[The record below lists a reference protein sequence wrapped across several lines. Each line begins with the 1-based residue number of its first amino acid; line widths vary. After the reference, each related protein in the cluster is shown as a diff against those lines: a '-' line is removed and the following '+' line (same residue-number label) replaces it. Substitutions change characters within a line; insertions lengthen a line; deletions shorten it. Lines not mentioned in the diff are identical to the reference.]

1 MKKLISTLIV
11 ILLLAGC
18 SEKTQHVEDPVQ
30 DQCTKSVELRVAA
43 LSEVWSTA
51 QYYYGY
57 WNQMPEDFDWDE
69 KYQEFLPRV
78 MNAKTDDE
86 YVDAMREFVALLHDG
101 HTSFIP
107 ASEYQLN
114 KAYLP
119 FDLEDLD
126 GRLFLKAA
134 SRDYEVPLGSELL
147 EVENQPALD
156 YILENFEKYVPVL
169 TEPAHEIET
178 VDQFL
183 RDEKGKEITLKWLTP
198 QGEIVDSKVSYETSS
213 SVYVNQLKTLSL
225 SDKKH
230 LLKSSPYF
238 VCELNEDLV
247 YLEIT
252 SFMGDSEDLYYEQ
265 VMPLLEPYSGVIIDI
280 RRNGGGNSYNG
291 DIVLNSFTDQHLPRT
306 FRFESEFHSS
316 WIPYGDNDDS
326 LFYSGGELD
335 ESAQRMVKHEY
346 YGIDEEIDDYLSH
359 IEELEDHREFPK
371 KPFTMD
377 KPVVI
382 LTSPYA
388 GSAADTFSVMAKA
401 MDNFTLMGLTT
412 HGATGNIYDVSL
424 SDGSKYTLSIMNC
437 YGPNKKS
444 IWNRGAEPDIEL
456 WTTPEDLLNGE
467 DTVLNAAIETL
478 QRQIKER
485 TGE

>member
-1 MKKLISTLIV
+1 
-11 ILLLAGC
+11 
-18 SEKTQHVEDPVQ
+18 
-30 DQCTKSVELRVAA
+30 
-43 LSEVWSTA
+43 
-51 QYYYGY
+51 
-57 WNQMPEDFDWDE
+57 
-69 KYQEFLPRV
+69 
-78 MNAKTDDE
+78 
-86 YVDAMREFVALLHDG
+86 
-101 HTSFIP
+101 
-107 ASEYQLN
+107 
-114 KAYLP
+114 
-119 FDLEDLD
+119 
-126 GRLFLKAA
+126 
-134 SRDYEVPLGSELL
+134 
-147 EVENQPALD
+147 
-156 YILENFEKYVPVL
+156 
-169 TEPAHEIET
+169 
-178 VDQFL
+178 
-183 RDEKGKEITLKWLTP
+183 
-198 QGEIVDSKVSYETSS
+198 
-213 SVYVNQLKTLSL
+213 
-225 SDKKH
+225 
-230 LLKSSPYF
+230 
-238 VCELNEDLV
+238 
-247 YLEIT
+247 
-252 SFMGDSEDLYYEQ
+252 
-265 VMPLLEPYSGVIIDI
+265 
-280 RRNGGGNSYNG
+280 
-291 DIVLNSFTDQHLPRT
+291 
-306 FRFESEFHSS
+306 
-316 WIPYGDNDDS
+316 
-326 LFYSGGELD
+326 
-335 ESAQRMVKHEY
+335 MVKHEY